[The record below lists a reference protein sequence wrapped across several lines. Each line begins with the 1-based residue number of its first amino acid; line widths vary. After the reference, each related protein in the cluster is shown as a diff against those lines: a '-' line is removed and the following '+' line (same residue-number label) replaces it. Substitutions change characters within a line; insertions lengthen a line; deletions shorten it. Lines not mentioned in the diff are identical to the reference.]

1 LARAVL
7 AGPRLLILD
16 DATASVD
23 AGTERELV
31 RALAA
36 AARERTTLVI
46 TQRLSGVLLAD
57 RVVVLGEGRVLDQGR
72 HDELLERC
80 ETYRALFWDQAVGA
94 SV

>member
-7 AGPRLLILD
+7 ADPRPLVLD

-31 RALAA
+31 KALAA
-36 AARERTTLVI
+36 ASRQRTTLVI

-57 RVVVLGEGRVLDQGR
+57 RVVVLGEGRVLDTGR
-72 HDELLERC
+72 HEELLERC
-80 ETYRALFWDQAVGA
+80 PAYRALFWDQAVGA
-94 SV
+94 RV